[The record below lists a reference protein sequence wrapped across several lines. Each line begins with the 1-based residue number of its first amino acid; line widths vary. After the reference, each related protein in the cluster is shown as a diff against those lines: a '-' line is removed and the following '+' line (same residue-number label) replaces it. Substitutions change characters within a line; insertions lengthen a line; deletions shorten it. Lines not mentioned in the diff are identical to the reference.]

1 MNLIKRYPNRKLY
14 DTHKKQYITL
24 EEIADLIRSGEDIQV
39 IDHASG
45 EDITALTLTQ
55 IIYEQEKKQGGFLPR
70 SILTDLIHASGERLN
85 TLQKALSASVN
96 YWHQIDEEIR
106 HRIQKLVSQ
115 GELSEIEGLNLLKIL
130 IQSPESLENEDLYY
144 QNEIQQILNQHQVPK
159 RKELKELMDQ
169 LDELAIKLDQIELD
183 E

>member
-1 MNLIKRYPNRKLY
+1 MILIKRYPNRKLY
-14 DTHKKQYITL
+14 DTHEKQYITL

-55 IIYEQEKKQGGFLPR
+55 IIYEQEKKQSGFLPR

-115 GELSEIEGLNLLKIL
+115 GELSEIEGINLLKKL

-159 RKELKELMDQ
+159 RKELNELMDQ
-169 LDELAIKLDQIELD
+169 LDELAKKLDQIELD

>member
-159 RKELKELMDQ
+159 RKELKELMDH
-169 LDELAIKLDQIELD
+169 LDELAEKLDQIELD